1 MTYWL
6 LVDILFN
13 DPLGHDFAAW
23 LCVSSLFVQV
33 GDQVGLRVPK
43 FISAEVNEI
52 LYDILSTCLMSV
64 IYMLSK
70 CPM

>member
-6 LVDILFN
+6 LVDILLN
-13 DPLGHDFAAW
+13 DPLGHDFTAW
-23 LCVSSLFVQV
+23 LCVSILFVKV

-52 LYDILSTCLMSV
+52 LSTCLMSV
-64 IYMLSK
+64 LYMLST